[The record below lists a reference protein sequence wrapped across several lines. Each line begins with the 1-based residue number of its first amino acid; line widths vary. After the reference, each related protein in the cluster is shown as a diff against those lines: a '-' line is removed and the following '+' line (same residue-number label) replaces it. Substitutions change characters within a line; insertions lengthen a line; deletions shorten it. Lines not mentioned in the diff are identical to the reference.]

1 VGVVLLSNQVTG
13 SLLLWTAVL
22 TVLALAVIEFLTAAG
37 RGADT
42 AAVEDADADAL
53 EQPVGAG
60 SD

>member
-1 VGVVLLSNQVTG
+1 VTG